1 MRFAN
6 PQAVWLF
13 LLVAGALYVHAR
25 SGRKRSAALERFAC
39 DETRPHLVLTQGR
52 NSFRVVLRYA
62 ALLLCVVALLRP
74 QGEPYR
80 EVRKGEGLDILIAL
94 DTSRSMLADDVH
106 PTRLAAAQAAIE
118 RLTTALR
125 GDRIG
130 LILFSGASFLACP
143 LTTDYGAFNEVLHE
157 VDTQAIP
164 RGGTS
169 LAAALEGAVRGFKGV
184 EGKSRIVVVV
194 SDGEEHEGD
203 AQNALQAVRSA
214 GITVFAAG
222 VGSAQGALIPLK
234 GRGQGY
240 VKDRKGN
247 VVKTTLDSTVLR
259 GIAEA
264 TGGKMVTIDGT
275 ATLSLLYEERLSA
288 LTKRE
293 VRAGMRRQYREWFQ
307 IPLGMACILLLL
319 ELLMAVRKRG

>member
-39 DETRPHLVLTQGR
+39 DETRPHLVVTQGR
-52 NSFRVVLRYA
+52 HSFRVVLRYA

-169 LAAALEGAVRGFKGV
+169 LAAALEGAVKGFKGV
-184 EGKSRIVVVV
+184 DGRSRILVIV
-194 SDGEEHEGD
+194 SDGEEHEGEV
-203 AQNALQAVRSA
+203 QKALQAVRTA
-214 GITVFAAG
+214 GIRVFAAG
-222 VGSAQGALIPLK
+222 VGSTPGAIIPQ

-240 VKDRKGN
+240 LKDRQGN
-247 VVKTTLDSTVLR
+247 VVKTSLDAAALR

-264 TGGKMVTIDGT
+264 TGGKMVTIEGN
-275 ATLSLLYEERLSA
+275 SSMSRLYGERFSA
-288 LTKRE
+288 LPKRE
-293 VRAGMRRQYREWFQ
+293 IRAGMRQQYREWFM

-319 ELLMAVRKRG
+319 ELPVTVKERKR